1 MRQILDAIKT
11 LLEDDPV
18 LGALVG
24 YDEFGQ
30 RKIYISAANSGVEPM
45 FLVIQT
51 VPGVQPQGTYA
62 DPYAIE
68 NLEFSVTSWGE
79 TGTDAW
85 QLAETADDAF
95 LSNTLDPDLTPRQ
108 LMILRRSAFPQ
119 ELPDR
124 DTSWRQ
130 VVALYR
136 MSAGR

>member
-1 MRQILDAIKT
+1 MRQVLDAIKT
-11 LLEDDPV
+11 LLEDDPI
-18 LGALVG
+18 LAALVH

-30 RKIYISAANSGVEPM
+30 RKIYISVANSGVEP
-45 FLVIQT
+45 LYVVIQT
-51 VPGVQPQGTYA
+51 VPGVAPQGTYA

-79 TGTDAW
+79 TSSDAW
-85 QLAETADDAF
+85 QLAETVDDAF
-95 LSNTLDPDLTPRQ
+95 LANTLDVDLAPRQ
-108 LMILRRSAFPQ
+108 LMILRRSAYPQ
-119 ELPDR
+119 ELADR

>member
-1 MRQILDAIKT
+1 MRQILEAIQT
-11 LLEDDPV
+11 HLEDDPIV
-18 LGALVG
+18 DTIVH

-30 RKIYISAANSGVEPM
+30 RKIYISVANPGVEPP

-51 VPGVQPQGTYA
+51 VPGVPPQGTYA

-79 TGTDAW
+79 IGTDAW
-85 QLAETADDAF
+85 QLCEAVDDAF
-95 LSNTLDPDLTPRQ
+95 QVGTLDVELTPRQ
-108 LMILRRSAFPQ
+108 LMILRRSAYPQ
-119 ELPDR
+119 ELADR